1 MKPPGRDMVGGWP
14 RTEFLFFLLVP
25 GVPPPVT
32 HPRPNRD
39 PPVTHPP
46 VFSREQKHV
55 GVGYGAPNLMGEGLP
70 EAKFRAGARENDESL
85 SERP

>member
-1 MKPPGRDMVGGWP
+1 MIFYND
-14 RTEFLFFLLVP
+14 
-25 GVPPPVT
+25 
-32 HPRPNRD
+32 
-39 PPVTHPP
+39 
-46 VFSREQKHV
+46 FSREQKHV

>member
-1 MKPPGRDMVGGWP
+1 MGSVRV
-14 RTEFLFFLLVP
+14 VP
-25 GVPPPVT
+25 GVVQA
-32 HPRPNRD
+32 
-39 PPVTHPP
+39 
-46 VFSREQKHV
+46 VFDKKDVFARERKHV